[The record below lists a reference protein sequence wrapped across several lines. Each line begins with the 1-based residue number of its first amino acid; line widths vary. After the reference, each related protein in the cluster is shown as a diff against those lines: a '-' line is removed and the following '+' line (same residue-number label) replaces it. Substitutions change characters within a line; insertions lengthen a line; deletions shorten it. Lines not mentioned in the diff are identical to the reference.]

1 MPGNGLTGLHTMNPP
16 HRNVSSSVLVAFVV
30 AAVYAVVVG
39 FVMRKKFFRQSTE
52 ALPGNLRKALAL
64 WSAAHLIGFGCAMS
78 IAIFGVVLKLFGC
91 SWLGAGIFFGLSF
104 GFLLLWRPSQLAVSG
119 AQPA

>member
-1 MPGNGLTGLHTMNPP
+1 MNPA
-16 HRNVSSSVLVAFVV
+16 HRSLSSLVLVAFVF

-39 FVMRKKFFRQSTE
+39 FVMRKKLFRQSTE
-52 ALPGNLRKALAL
+52 ALPGDLRKALAL

-78 IAIFGVVLKLFGC
+78 IAIFGVVLKLLGC
-91 SWLGAGIFFGLSF
+91 SWLVPGIFFGLSF
-104 GFLLLWRPSQLAVSG
+104 GFLLLWKPSQLDVSR